1 MIFFIV
7 WAVTATVVAG
17 FFASAY
23 KAVERDL
30 EFSRL
35 QTKYADRRA
44 KHYQGDY
51 EREAYRNRDLARE
64 NNRLKVQL
72 KNRQPVPSDIVRAF
86 SDADHKNVSP
96 RLEINAIGKV
106 VCVPESHWST
116 LDRSIRGVAQ
126 GSDT

>member
-1 MIFFIV
+1 MIFVIV
-7 WAVTATVVAG
+7 WAVIATVAAV
-17 FFASAY
+17 FFELAY
-23 KAVERDL
+23 KESEEDL
-30 EFSRL
+30 KFARL
-35 QTKYADRRA
+35 QLRYADRRA

-86 SDADHKNVSP
+86 EDAAHKNVSP
-96 RLEINAIGKV
+96 RLEIDAIGKV
-106 VCVPESHWST
+106 VCVPELYWSS